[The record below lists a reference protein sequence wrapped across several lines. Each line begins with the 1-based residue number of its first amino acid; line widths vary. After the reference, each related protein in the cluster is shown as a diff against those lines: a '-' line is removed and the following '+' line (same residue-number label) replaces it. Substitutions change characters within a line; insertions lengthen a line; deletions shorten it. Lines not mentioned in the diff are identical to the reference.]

1 MKKKKIVSI
10 LLTLVMVLTL
20 IPSMAVTSQ
29 AASYDPSPSWILIGN
44 HDGIKKSDQEWY
56 AEMRAALEKDGTAY
70 IRLVTDIAVNSKG
83 DSEKAKKIADIKVKG
98 NKVFDLAG
106 NILDINLYETSFL

>member
-44 HDGIKKSDQEWY
+44 HDGIKKSETRNGMQ
-56 AEMRAALEKDGTAY
+56 RCALLWKRTVRH
-70 IRLVTDIAVNSKG
+70 ISVW
-83 DSEKAKKIADIKVKG
+83 
-98 NKVFDLAG
+98 
-106 NILDINLYETSFL
+106 

>member
-44 HDGIKKSDQEWY
+44 HDGIKLVLDEWS
-56 AEMRAALEKDGTAY
+56 MTDGCALLGKRTVRH
-70 IRLVTDIAVNSKG
+70 ISVW
-83 DSEKAKKIADIKVKG
+83 
-98 NKVFDLAG
+98 
-106 NILDINLYETSFL
+106 